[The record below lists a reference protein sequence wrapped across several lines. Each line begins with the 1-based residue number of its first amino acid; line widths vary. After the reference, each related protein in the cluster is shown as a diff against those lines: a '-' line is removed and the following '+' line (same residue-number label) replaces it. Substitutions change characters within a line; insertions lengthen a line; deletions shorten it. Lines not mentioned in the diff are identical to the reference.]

1 MFEAGVTKFD
11 ITLVLDGTN
20 YDAHVTLSGE
30 HAGEAG
36 YKHIVKLTVDGVSL
50 NLETPQIVEW
60 DDFSTSG
67 TI

>member
-1 MFEAGVTKFD
+1 MLFRSVTKFD

-36 YKHIVKLTVDGVSL
+36 YKHIVKLTVDGASL

>member
-1 MFEAGVTKFD
+1 MFEAGVTEFD

-20 YDAHVTLSGE
+20 YNAHVTLSGE

-50 NLETPQIVEW
+50 NLEAPQIVEW

>member
-1 MFEAGVTKFD
+1 M
-11 ITLVLDGTN
+11 LDGTD